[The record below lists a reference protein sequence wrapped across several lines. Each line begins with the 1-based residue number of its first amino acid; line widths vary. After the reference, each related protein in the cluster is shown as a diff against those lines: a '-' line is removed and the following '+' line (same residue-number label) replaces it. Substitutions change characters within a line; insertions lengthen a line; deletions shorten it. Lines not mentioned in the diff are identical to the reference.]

1 MTFLPLK
8 NGVKV
13 FFFIEISTEITS
25 FGYNLNSPILG
36 LSFGVPFI
44 LVMSEVF

>member
-13 FFFIEISTEITS
+13 VLFIEMNTEITL

-36 LSFGVPFI
+36 LFFGVPFI